1 VYKIK
6 HRSDGSIKRYKARL
20 VTKGFT
26 QLEGVDFN
34 DTFSP
39 MAKIISVRCLFAL
52 AAAYLPWPLL
62 LIGLSTK

>member
-39 MAKIISVRCLFAL
+39 MAKIISVRCLLAL